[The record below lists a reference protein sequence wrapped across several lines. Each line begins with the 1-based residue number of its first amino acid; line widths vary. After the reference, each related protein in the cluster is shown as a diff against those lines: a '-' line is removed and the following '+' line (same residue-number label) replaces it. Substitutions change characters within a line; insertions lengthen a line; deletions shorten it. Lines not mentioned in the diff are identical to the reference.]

1 MRIQPAWDATQEVSC
16 KSGSRWESGSN
27 GTSHER
33 GAAILLA
40 LFALLRRNEVRLFLT
55 SFAILF
61 VELLLIRWIP
71 SNVKYIGFFS
81 NFLLIASFLGI
92 GLGILIGRKGF
103 NPRLS
108 PFAILL
114 AAVVLYVFTFQ
125 LNVQIK
131 SDNELFF
138 GLAESSAA
146 DQNFLILPL
155 IVALIVALLA
165 TLALPL
171 GPLLKSM
178 PPLKAYAID
187 ILGSLAGIASFT
199 LLSAFGTDP
208 LVWFTIGVIIVVG
221 LELGRRLSVFSIVNV
236 AALAAVLILVF
247 QQSQAH
253 STDIWSPYYRI
264 NEFKAS
270 SGLVHITVDGIP
282 HQALHPLG
290 EENLEPFYYQVYR
303 WFPGRT
309 YDNVLIVGAG
319 SGSDV
324 AIAEQQGAGHIDAVE
339 IDPKLMEIGRLQHP
353 NHPYDDPRVT
363 PYINDGRAFLRSTD
377 KKYDLII
384 FALPDS
390 LTLVSQQSSVRL
402 ESFLFTEQAFQ
413 TVRDHLSPNGI
424 FVLYNYYR
432 DNWLVAKLANM
443 LQDSFGIKPL
453 VNVYNYHE
461 AALAD
466 GPLVASLPGGVPPG
480 DTITPV
486 PEVGNPVPTPATDDW
501 PFLYLRTPFVAD
513 YYIIA
518 LALVLV
524 GALIAIAAAARFTG
538 TTIRK
543 FSPHFF
549 VLGVAFLL
557 LNTRSITSFSLLFG
571 TTWIVN
577 SLAFFGILCSVLLAI
592 FINYRWP
599 IRRPTLFYIA
609 LFASIGVAYLL
620 PPESLLFDPAWLRYL
635 VAAVLAFAPIFFA
648 NLVFSYSFRETN
660 AADMSFASNL
670 LGAVVGGAIEYV
682 ALITGYQAL
691 LIIVA
696 LLYAMAW
703 LFATRLRLGA
713 DKELA
718 YEHEPQQPALDA
730 PPDMTTQPAG

>member
-1 MRIQPAWDATQEVSC
+1 MQSQ
-16 KSGSRWESGSN
+16 
-27 GTSHER
+27 ER
-33 GAAILLA
+33 GEAILLA
-40 LFALLRRNEVRLFLT
+40 PLTLLRRNEVRLFLT

-92 GLGILIGRKGF
+92 GLGILIGRNGF
-103 NPRLS
+103 NPRIS
-108 PFAILL
+108 PFALLL
-114 AAVVLYVFTFQ
+114 AAIVAFIFNMQ

-155 IVALIVALLA
+155 VVGLVVSLLA

-187 ILGSLAGIASFT
+187 IIGSLAGIASFT
-199 LLSAFGTDP
+199 ILSALGTNP
-208 LVWFTIGVIIVVG
+208 VVWFIVVVLLVLA
-221 LELGRRLSVFSIVNV
+221 LELGRKLSLFTVGNV
-236 AALAAVLILVF
+236 VALGAVLLLVF
-247 QQSQAH
+247 QQTATH

-264 NEFKAS
+264 NEFKAQ
-270 SGLVHITVDGIP
+270 SGLVQITVDGIP

-290 EENLEPFYYQVYR
+290 EPGLEPFYYQVYS

-339 IDPKLMEIGRLQHP
+339 IDPALMNIGVTQHP
-353 NHPYDDPRVT
+353 NPTVRRPARHAVHQRRPGLPAQHGQEVRPDRLRPARLADAGQPAVLRAPRVV
-363 PYINDGRAFLRSTD
+363 PVHRAGVPVGQGPPDAQRRLRALQLLPRRLAGGEAGQHAPGRVRQPAARQHLQ
-377 KKYDLII
+377 
-384 FALPDS
+384 LPRGGAG
-390 LTLVSQQSSVRL
+390 QRPP
-402 ESFLFTEQAFQ
+402 
-413 TVRDHLSPNGI
+413 RC
-424 FVLYNYYR
+424 R
-432 DNWLVAKLANM
+432 VA
-443 LQDSFGIKPL
+443 QR
-453 VNVYNYHE
+453 H
-461 AALAD
+461 
-466 GPLVASLPGGVPPG
+466 PPG

-486 PEVGNPVPTPATDDW
+486 PDAGLPTPTPATDDW

-513 YYIIA
+513 YYIFA
-518 LALVLV
+518 LAIVLL
-524 GALIAIAAAARFTG
+524 GALIAVALAARFTG
-538 TTIRK
+538 TSIRK

-592 FINYRWP
+592 LINYRFP
-599 IRRPTLFYIA
+599 IRKPTLFYIA
-609 LFASIGVAYLL
+609 LFISIGVSFVLR
-620 PPESLLFDPAWLRYL
+620 PEALLFDPAWLRYL
-635 VAAVLAFAPIFFA
+635 VAAGLAFAPIFFA
-648 NLVFSYSFRETN
+648 NLVFSYSFRERRRWPTCRSPATCSARWS
-660 AADMSFASNL
+660 AARSS
-670 LGAVVGGAIEYV
+670 
-682 ALITGYQAL
+682 T
-691 LIIVA
+691 
-696 LLYAMAW
+696 W
-703 LFATRLRLGA
+703 RSSPATRLCSSSLPSCMRWRGCSPPGCGLAPTRSCPPIARRTPSRRSIERCPQPPNRLA
-713 DKELA
+713 S
-718 YEHEPQQPALDA
+718 PC
-730 PPDMTTQPAG
+730 

>member
-1 MRIQPAWDATQEVSC
+1 MT
-16 KSGSRWESGSN
+16 
-27 GTSHER
+27 
-33 GAAILLA
+33 
-40 LFALLRRNEVRLFLT
+40 LLRRNEVRLFLT

-114 AAVVLYVFTFQ
+114 AAIVFYVFTFQ

-138 GLAESSAA
+138 GLAENRAA

-155 IVALIVALLA
+155 IVALIVSLMA

-187 ILGSLAGIASFT
+187 IIGSLVGIASFT
-199 LLSAFGTDP
+199 LLSALGTDP
-208 LVWFTIGVIIVVG
+208 VVWFTIGVIIVLG
-221 LELGRRLSVFSIVNV
+221 LELGRRLSVFTIVNV
-236 AALAAVLILVF
+236 GALAAVLVLVF
-247 QQSQAH
+247 QQGQAH

-264 NEFKAS
+264 NEFKVQ

-282 HQALHPLG
+282 HQALHPIG
-290 EENLEPFYYQVYR
+290 EVGLEEFYYQIYR

-324 AIAEQQGAGHIDAVE
+324 AIAENQGAGHIDAVE
-339 IDPKLMEIGRLQHP
+339 IDPKLLEIGRTEHP

-363 PYINDGRAFLRSTD
+363 AYNNDGRAFLRNTD
-377 KKYDLII
+377 KKYDLIV

-402 ESFLFTEQAFQ
+402 ESFLFTEQAFA
-413 TVRDHLSPNGI
+413 TVKDHLTDNGV

-432 DNWLVAKLANM
+432 DPWLVNKLSTM
-443 LQDSFGIKPL
+443 LTDAFGTAPL
-453 VNVYNYHE
+453 VNTYSSVK
-461 AALAD
+461 ATLAD
-466 GPLVASLPGGVPPG
+466 GPLIAQLNGAAPPG
-480 DTITPV
+480 DTVTGVPPLTP
-486 PEVGNPVPTPATDDW
+486 GPTPTVATDDW

-513 YYIIA
+513 YYIVA
-518 LALVLV
+518 LALVLI
-524 GALIAIAAAARFTG
+524 GALLAVALAARFTG
-538 TTIRK
+538 TSIRK

-577 SLAFFGILCSVLLAI
+577 ALAFFGILCSVLLAI
-592 FINYRWP
+592 FINYKWP
-599 IRRPTLFYIA
+599 IRRPTPFYVL
-609 LFASIGVAYLL
+609 LFASIVVAYML
-620 PPESLLFDPAWLRYL
+620 PPESLLFEPAWLRYL
-635 VAAVLAFAPIFFA
+635 VAAGLAFAPIFFA
-648 NLVFSYSFRETN
+648 NLVFSYSFRETA
-660 AADMSFASNL
+660 AADMAFASNL
-670 LGAVVGGAIEYV
+670 LGAVVGGALEYL

-691 LIIVA
+691 LIVVA
-696 LLYAMAW
+696 GLYGLAW
-703 LFATRLRLGA
+703 LFASRLRLGL
-713 DKELA
+713 DKELSLD
-718 YEHEPQQPALDA
+718 EHNPDEPALGQGPGITPA
-730 PPDMTTQPAG
+730 PAG

>member
-1 MRIQPAWDATQEVSC
+1 MAPLT
-16 KSGSRWESGSN
+16 
-27 GTSHER
+27 
-33 GAAILLA
+33 
-40 LFALLRRNEVRLFLT
+40 LLRRNEVRLFLT

-103 NPRLS
+103 NPRIS

-131 SDNELFF
+131 SDSEIFF
-138 GLAESSAA
+138 GLAESTAV

-187 ILGSLAGIASFT
+187 ITGSLAGIASFT
-199 LLSAFGTDP
+199 ILSALGTDP
-208 LVWFTIGVIIVVG
+208 VVWFTVGVLIVLG
-221 LELGRRLSVFSIVNV
+221 LELGRRLSIFSVVNV
-236 AALAAVLILVF
+236 AALGAVLILVF
-247 QQSQAH
+247 QQGQAH
-253 STDIWSPYYRI
+253 SNDIWSPYYRI
-264 NEFKAS
+264 NEYPDARGVIQLS
-270 SGLVHITVDGIP
+270 VDGIP
-282 HQALHPLG
+282 HQALHPVG
-290 EENLEPFYYQVYR
+290 QPGLEPFYNQIYN

-309 YDNVLIVGAG
+309 YQNVLIVGAG

-324 AIAEQQGAGHIDAVE
+324 AIAESKGAGHIDAVE
-339 IDPKLMEIGRLQHP
+339 IDPKLLQIGEQQHP
-353 NHPYDDPRVT
+353 NQPYGDPRVT
-363 PYINDGRAFLRSTD
+363 PYVNDGRAFLRTTD
-377 KKYDLII
+377 NKYDLIV

-402 ESFLFTEQAFQ
+402 ESFLFTIQAFQ
-413 TVRDHLSPNGI
+413 SVKDHLAPDGV

-432 DNWLVAKLANM
+432 DPWLVTKLNDM
-443 LQDSFGIKPL
+443 LTQAFGNPPL
-453 VNVYNYHE
+453 LRIYNNVE
-461 AALAD
+461 AAMAN
-466 GPLVASLPGGVPPG
+466 GPLVAQLQGNPPPG
-480 DTITPV
+480 DHVDAVPV
-486 PEVGNPVPTPATDDW
+486 VGDPAPKPATDDW

-513 YYIIA
+513 YYIYA
-518 LALVLV
+518 LAIVLI
-524 GALIAIAAAARFTG
+524 GALIAVAAAARFTG

-557 LNTRSITSFSLLFG
+557 LNTRSVTSFSLLFG

-577 SLAFFGILCSVLLAI
+577 ALAFFGILCSVLLAI
-592 FINYRWP
+592 LINYRFP
-599 IRRPTLFYIA
+599 IRRPTPFYIA
-609 LFASIGVAYLL
+609 LFVSIVIAYLI
-620 PPESLLFDPAWLRYL
+620 PPESLIFDPAWLRYL
-635 VAAVLAFAPIFFA
+635 VAVALAFAPIFFA
-648 NLVFSYSFRETN
+648 NLVFSYSFRDTTT
-660 AADMSFASNL
+660 ADMSFASNL
-670 LGAVVGGAIEYV
+670 LGSVFGGALEYL
-682 ALITGYQAL
+682 ALVTGYQFL
-691 LIIVA
+691 LILVA
-696 LLYAMAW
+696 GLYALAW
-703 LFATRLRLGA
+703 LFATKLRLGA

-718 YEHEPQQPALDA
+718 QDTDRSIEPSFGKTPDIAPEPAA
-730 PPDMTTQPAG
+730 

>member
-1 MRIQPAWDATQEVSC
+1 MRDGQSQRQQIC
-16 KSGSRWESGSN
+16 SRVERLELVQSQ
-27 GTSHER
+27 ER
-33 GAAILLA
+33 GEAILLA
-40 LFALLRRNEVRLFLT
+40 PLTLLRRNEVRLFLT

-92 GLGILIGRKGF
+92 GLGILIGRNGF

-108 PFAILL
+108 PFALLL
-114 AAVVLYVFTFQ
+114 AIIVAFIFNMQ

-155 IVALIVALLA
+155 VVGLVVSLLA

-187 ILGSLAGIASFT
+187 IIGSLAGIASFT
-199 LLSAFGTDP
+199 ILSALGTNP
-208 LVWFTIGVIIVVG
+208 AVWFTVVVLLVIA
-221 LELGRRLSVFSIVNV
+221 LELGRKLSLFTVGNLL
-236 AALAAVLILVF
+236 ALGAVLLLVF
-247 QQSQAH
+247 QQTLTH

-264 NEFKAS
+264 NEFKAQ
-270 SGLVHITVDGIP
+270 SGLVQITVDGIP

-290 EENLEPFYYQVYR
+290 EPGLEPFYYQVYR

-339 IDPKLMEIGRLQHP
+339 IDPALMNIGVTQHP
-353 NHPYDDPRVT
+353 NQPYADPRVT

-377 KKYDLII
+377 KKYDLIV

-413 TVRDHLSPNGI
+413 TVRDHLTPNGV

-432 DNWLVAKLANM
+432 DDWLVAKLANM
-443 LQDSFGIKPL
+443 LQDAFGNPPL
-453 VNVYNYHE
+453 VNIYNYHE
-461 AALAD
+461 AALAN
-466 GPLVASLPGGVPPG
+466 GPLVAALPNGIPPG

-486 PEVGNPVPTPATDDW
+486 PDVGAPTPTPATDDW

-513 YYIIA
+513 YYIFAIA
-518 LALVLV
+518 IVLL
-524 GALIAIAAAARFTG
+524 GALIAVGLAARLTG
-538 TTIRK
+538 TSIRK

-557 LNTRSITSFSLLFG
+557 LNTRSITTFSLLFG
-571 TTWIVN
+571 TTWVVN
-577 SLAFFGILCSVLLAI
+577 SLSFFGILCSVLLAI
-592 FINYRWP
+592 LINYRFP
-599 IRRPTLFYIA
+599 IRKPTLFYIA
-609 LFASIGVAYLL
+609 LFISIGVSFVLR
-620 PPESLLFDPAWLRYL
+620 PEALLFDPAWLRYL
-635 VAAVLAFAPIFFA
+635 VAAGLAFAPIFFA
-648 NLVFSYSFRETN
+648 NLVFSYSFRET
-660 AADMSFASNL
+660 ALADMSFASNL

-696 LLYAMAW
+696 VLYALAW
-703 LFATRLRLGA
+703 LFATRLRLGS
-713 DKELA
+713 DTELSSDRA
-718 YEHEPQQPALDA
+718 PDAQPPLDRALPAA
-730 PPDMTTQPAG
+730 PEPAG